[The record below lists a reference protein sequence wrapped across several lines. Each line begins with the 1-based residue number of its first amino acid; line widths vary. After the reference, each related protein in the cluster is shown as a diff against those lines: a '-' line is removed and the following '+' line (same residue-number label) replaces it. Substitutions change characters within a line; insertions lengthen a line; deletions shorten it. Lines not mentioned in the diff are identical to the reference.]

1 MSAAPQILPSD
12 YPRLDLAACFTS
24 RPAMPEQIL
33 PGLIRGSVGALF
45 APGAT
50 GKSTLALQL
59 ATYRAG
65 GRDFL
70 GFGPCKPGRVIVFAA
85 EDPPAILGAR
95 LHDMAKL
102 LSTGE
107 REQVIENLHIVPVG
121 SRTPRDFLDGGRTA
135 DAIMRAAEGF
145 DFAVLDTISRFHTGK
160 ENSREDAARVMRQL
174 ERIGEVGPAVAFL
187 GHVNK
192 AAALNDQGDQQ
203 QAARGSTVWV
213 DEARWV
219 AFLATCSSDEAK
231 KYGIDEEFRR
241 NFVRYGLSKANYVSP
256 QPDIWLRRDTGG
268 VLVREEM
275 RRKGKPKTKQQSAAG
290 VAGKGATDDWE

>member
-1 MSAAPQILPSD
+1 MSD

-24 RPAMPEQIL
+24 RLVMPEQIL
-33 PGLIRGSVGALF
+33 PGLIQGSVGALF

-85 EDPPAILGAR
+85 EDPSAILGAR
-95 LHDMAKL
+95 LYDMAKH
-102 LSTGE
+102 LSADE
-107 REQVIENLHIVPVG
+107 REQVKEYLHIVPVG
-121 SRTPRDFLDGGRTA
+121 SRLPRDFLDGGRTTE
-135 DAIMRAAEGF
+135 AIMREAEGF
-145 DFAVLDTISRFHTGK
+145 DLAVLDTISRFHTGD
-160 ENSREDAARVMRQL
+160 ENGREDAAKVMRQL
-174 ERIGEVGPAVAFL
+174 ERIGEAGPAVVFL

-192 AAALNDQGDQQ
+192 AAVLNGQGDQQ
-203 QAARGSTVWV
+203 QAARGSSVWV

-219 AFLATCSSDEAK
+219 AFMATCSPDEAK
-231 KYGIDEEFRR
+231 QHGIDEEFRR

-256 QPDIWLRRDTGG
+256 QPDIWLRRDAGG

-275 RRKGKPKTKQQSAAG
+275 LRKRKTKQPATRTAG
-290 VAGKGATDDWE
+290 TGATDDWE